1 MKLDSDESSSRLT
14 ISPLKRSDSA
24 LYTCTAVNTY
34 GQDDTNIQLII
45 QECATE
51 PPDAPRE
58 VAAAEVSSR
67 QARLT
72 WDPPFSG
79 NSLISHYLVSF
90 RQNDSAEWTNTSV
103 PGAET
108 GHQLTGLHP
117 ATGYVAS
124 VSAHNS
130 VGPGPPSI
138 LVAFSTAE
146 EAPEAPPRNVHVFPT
161 GPDSLRVNWE
171 KYLCHPLKDAGY
183 IQGPLA
189 SQTNGPLAGYYVGY
203 RPANS
208 SEPLQYKSVEA
219 PWAELRG
226 LEPFTLYSVVVQA
239 FNGAG
244 AGPRADP
251 VTAVTLEG
259 VPKLPPQNIECTP
272 QGTQTLLVTW
282 APVPENAVQGVLRG
296 YKLLYAT
303 SRDYAEVEVPGTA
316 QEATLNDLSHYTN
329 YSLAVAAFT
338 AQGDGVYSDPVYC
351 PTPEDVP
358 SPPADVRALPML
370 PDAILVSWLP
380 PLYPNGIV
388 LNYFLYQRTNHQSPK
403 KHLLSG
409 SQQFYE
415 ALRLARGQRYDFWV
429 TAATS
434 VGEGEPTRVL
444 SQTTA
449 DIVPARIASFSE
461 VLEVPPNV
469 QVRLP
474 CKFVGIPAPELTE
487 WSLIPNVTAYTC
499 TGGRSQPV
507 KDNVLPNGTL
517 DLGPYD
523 PQSHTGNYT
532 CRVQNVH
539 GSDEIAYFLTS
550 HCLSSQLSD
559 CPERDSWIV
568 LSVSSATTS
577 SLELTWEQLL
587 KPPFRP
593 KEYVLRYKREFGQW
607 EETKVPAH
615 PAKFSLTGLR
625 CGTVYSL
632 YLSRPRDDGSPPSNV
647 VTSRTLGSA
656 PVAPDKEVFL
666 TASNSTGLLLALG
679 EWDDGGCPI
688 KSFVV
693 RYKSFWSTEWRVA
706 PAAVTQPAPRPLY
719 LGSLTPA
726 TWYHLRVTAHNGAG
740 STAAEY
746 EMATLTWEGGTIA
759 PVVPLETREHQPGV
773 WDDVHLAVP
782 VVVAILALL
791 VVGGVALC
799 VCLKRRHFQE
809 EIYERPAPL
818 QRKSLPCSTGKS
830 PEGTQVRETSLYQT
844 CLAKGGPPPNTQAP
858 PSSQDLADYEDDI
871 TPYATFRVPGF
882 DSDTESSQ
890 GTVRELQTFHEPHM
904 HRDDD

>member
-45 QECATE
+45 QE

-90 RQNDSAEWTNTSV
+90 RQN
-103 PGAET
+103 
-108 GHQLTGLHP
+108 
-117 ATGYVAS
+117 
-124 VSAHNS
+124 
-130 VGPGPPSI
+130 
-138 LVAFSTAE
+138 
-146 EAPEAPPRNVHVFPT
+146 APEAPPRNVHVFPT

-171 KYLCHPLKDAGY
+171 
-183 IQGPLA
+183 GPLA

-259 VPKLPPQNIECTP
+259 GL
-272 QGTQTLLVTW
+272 
-282 APVPENAVQGVLRG
+282 
-296 YKLLYAT
+296 
-303 SRDYAEVEVPGTA
+303 SRHIDNKVKVAIKEKKICLQQCCVDAEVEVPGTA

-351 PTPEDVP
+351 PTPEDGGATFQYCNVLTEMTQPTVP

-449 DIVPARIASFSE
+449 DIGETPGCLSIHC
-461 VLEVPPNV
+461 
-469 QVRLP
+469 RL
-474 CKFVGIPAPELTE
+474 FE
-487 WSLIPNVTAYTC
+487 WSPIRNVTAYTC
-499 TGGRSQPV
+499 TDGRSQPV

-550 HCLSSQLSD
+550 H
-559 CPERDSWIV
+559 
-568 LSVSSATTS
+568 
-577 SLELTWEQLL
+577 
-587 KPPFRP
+587 
-593 KEYVLRYKREFGQW
+593 
-607 EETKVPAH
+607 
-615 PAKFSLTGLR
+615 
-625 CGTVYSL
+625 
-632 YLSRPRDDGSPPSNV
+632 
-647 VTSRTLGSA
+647 
-656 PVAPDKEVFL
+656 
-666 TASNSTGLLLALG
+666 
-679 EWDDGGCPI
+679 
-688 KSFVV
+688 
-693 RYKSFWSTEWRVA
+693 
-706 PAAVTQPAPRPLY
+706 
-719 LGSLTPA
+719 
-726 TWYHLRVTAHNGAG
+726 
-740 STAAEY
+740 
-746 EMATLTWEGGTIA
+746 
-759 PVVPLETREHQPGV
+759 
-773 WDDVHLAVP
+773 
-782 VVVAILALL
+782 
-791 VVGGVALC
+791 
-799 VCLKRRHFQE
+799 
-809 EIYERPAPL
+809 
-818 QRKSLPCSTGKS
+818 
-830 PEGTQVRETSLYQT
+830 
-844 CLAKGGPPPNTQAP
+844 
-858 PSSQDLADYEDDI
+858 
-871 TPYATFRVPGF
+871 
-882 DSDTESSQ
+882 
-890 GTVRELQTFHEPHM
+890 
-904 HRDDD
+904 